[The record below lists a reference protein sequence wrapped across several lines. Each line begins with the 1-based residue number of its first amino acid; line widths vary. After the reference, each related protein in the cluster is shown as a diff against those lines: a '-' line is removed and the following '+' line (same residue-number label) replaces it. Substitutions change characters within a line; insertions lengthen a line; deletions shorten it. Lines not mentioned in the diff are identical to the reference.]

1 MPLSVDPENRR
12 VTDDLYDA
20 GRQAFAGGAAL
31 AENPFP
37 NTGNYGRAWFIGW
50 LDALADQVDGK
61 DRKARA
67 YARLLP
73 RDEAH
78 PF

>member
-12 VTDDLYDA
+12 QTDDLYEA
-20 GRQAFAGGAAL
+20 GRQAFAEGASV

-37 NTGNYGRAWFIGW
+37 NSGNYGRAWFVGW
-50 LDALADQVDGK
+50 LDALADHIDGK
-61 DRKARA
+61 DRSARA

-73 RDEAH
+73 RDEAF